1 MFDNEDKKK
10 HSQTRH
16 MVKKLKSMQK
26 KLAKYGLVNRDQN
39 FLNKIFES
47 DPNTIEIPDMV
58 LIVEYICHQNI
69 SILEHFDQQA
79 KKADVRFKTILNNQV
94 SSFEQKMKDEQS
106 KFEQHQKRH
115 QHEANQLYD
124 QIEFE

>member
-58 LIVEYICHQNI
+58 LIAEYICHQNI

-94 SSFEQKMKDEQS
+94 SSFEQKMKDEQ
-106 KFEQHQKRH
+106 
-115 QHEANQLYD
+115 
-124 QIEFE
+124 